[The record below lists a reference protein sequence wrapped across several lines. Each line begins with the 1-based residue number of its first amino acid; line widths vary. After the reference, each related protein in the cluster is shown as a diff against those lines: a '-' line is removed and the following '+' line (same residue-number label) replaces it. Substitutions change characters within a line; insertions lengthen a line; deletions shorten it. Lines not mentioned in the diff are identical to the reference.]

1 MKKYICL
8 LLFMT
13 IFIGFK
19 VKALDN
25 LKTKIESNYGILYD
39 VTDDMVLF
47 DKQSNSRI
55 KIASMTKIMTA
66 IVAIE
71 NIQDLDQQVVITDN
85 DYKNVY
91 QENLTVVGFNIGESV
106 TYRDLLYGLL
116 FKSGADAAYALAD
129 NIAGNEQKFVKMMNE
144 KVKDLELK
152 NTKFSNCVGYDEESN
167 YSSVYDTALFFKYAL
182 NNEFF
187 KQIISTDKYTTTN
200 GRFTLQNVATEQ
212 IEKVGIE
219 SPYNSYILGG
229 KTGYTEQARNCLATF
244 ATYNDTTYI
253 VVVAN
258 ASTHNPIKDSV
269 NLYTE
274 AFNNYSRKKVVGVDD
289 YLVSLSY
296 NKDEVKVYA
305 DKEIDILLPNDASI
319 NDINMKYEGDS
330 ITNNSKIDDKLGI
343 VNVEYNGE
351 VIKTLD
357 IVFNDKIKSSVNY
370 QVVKAN
376 TNRIN
381 RKTLLFIG
389 LSSVG
394 GIIILFAFIL
404 FISMYID
411 VKKNK
416 RRWKF

>member
-71 NIQDLDQQVVITDN
+71 NIQDLDQKVVITDN

-91 QENLTVVGFNIGESV
+91 KENLTVVGFNIGESV

-129 NIAGNEQKFVKMMNE
+129 NIAGNESKFVKMMND
-144 KVKDLELK
+144 KVQDLGLK
-152 NTKFSNCVGYDEESN
+152 NTKFSNCVGYDEETS
-167 YSSVYDTALFFKYAL
+167 YSSVYDTAMFFKYAL
-182 NNEFF
+182 NNDTF
-187 KQIISTDKYTTTN
+187 KQIISDYKYTTTN

-212 IEKVGIE
+212 MEKVGIE

-274 AFNNYSRKKVVGVDD
+274 AFNNYSRKKVVEVND

-305 DKEIDILLPNDASI
+305 DKEIDILLPNDASV
-319 NDINMKYEGDS
+319 NDINMKYEGNS
-330 ITNNSKIDDKLGI
+330 ITNDSKIDDKLGI

-357 IVFNDKIKSSVNY
+357 IVFNDKIKKSVNY
-370 QVVKAN
+370 QVVKSN
-376 TNRIN
+376 TSRIN

-389 LSSVG
+389 LSSIG
-394 GIIILFAFIL
+394 GIIILLAFIL